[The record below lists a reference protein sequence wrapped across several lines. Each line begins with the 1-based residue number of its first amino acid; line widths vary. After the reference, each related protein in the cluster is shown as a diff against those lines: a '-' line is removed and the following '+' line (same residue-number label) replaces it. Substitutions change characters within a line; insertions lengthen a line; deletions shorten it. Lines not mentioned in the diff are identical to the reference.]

1 MDFVVKVRYM
11 AHVPLVTRL
20 RRHMIYFIEKT
31 FDSFF
36 RGIKEAILFS
46 LESCGLKK
54 TSSKDEFFSHAVEY
68 VTFWIC
74 LVGAKGKY
82 RDSLEKHDTYVE
94 MKKTYKDIYTRF
106 QNDMYDYTQI
116 LMFKKREKQKYLG
129 VLELVVNEPKPSIH
143 EAWEN
148 AFNFVERACKDIE
161 MINDTILKVSK
172 KLPSP
177 YDDVL
182 SNSTVILKGF
192 ENTLKDG
199 KMIFFKF
206 KDLIKSLLQSCKDIE
221 HYLPLNSF
229 WKSSKVAFDKQI
241 NVILKEMN
249 EECEK
254 PSKKTQTETIMELLS
269 SKCITNFK
277 VKIRRVL
284 DDSIPISELFEIFS
298 QEDITADKLSR
309 ELDHIVKLLGNDIFS
324 NKRKANVIRCL
335 DLRLNCEKV
344 VALKRLQTFTSS
356 KLDENCIW
364 QIREFMEI
372 VSDPQKSKKSMLET
386 NSLIMSLESSLINF
400 SEEVVAV
407 INEYTSSEN
416 LISFLREILG
426 EDIRNLVDASDAEN
440 FYQYLPLV
448 SHLIEVREFLIPILH
463 LPEDSLAT
471 LYTEQFEKRLCKTE
485 IKNAA
490 EKIALCREELDSLK
504 NFYNL
509 FANKTEKANDKIKN
523 ILQNGKFIFK
533 INENECTMEVLCED
547 NLKCTASDIIDL
559 RNRALLIQKRFA
571 NTFSSTD
578 TTNETENSRQY
589 LKNVDCATRLLEYY
603 QQLKM
608 LGHPLYDAVDSNV
621 EIGHLEREKINL
633 SEICDKWRNN
643 LKEFRQKYSCLK
655 YIKSEQLHLF
665 FKYTKSLSDEKYQLG
680 KKADFDSLLWYIH
693 PDLSLSIIDEKVI
706 TENVSFLDKLN
717 LILSCIEN
725 NFKKLKVTR
734 KWFPKS
740 ITDNTSEMK
749 FSKNMNFI
757 CVDKNSN
764 VGPNFILGWF
774 LMKCKRFPLPSQVVI
789 CSEDTSWDELYLILL
804 RSREQT
810 NTSDECFCIAF
821 LELLPVEYQRMLID
835 EVDKFDR
842 KNKLLGL
849 IYRGRSTDSIPMLFK
864 ECEIFIQPLNQAQMT
879 SLLHEMFSNIRVY
892 TSDFPGLGKT
902 EEIRRFAASLEK
914 GVKRL
919 LVSGGYQKY
928 KLIRRLKQLDL
939 KPYEILHIEIGLVE
953 KPEEVDIFL
962 FELLTLGYVS
972 TSSQSYVLPKTCIAL
987 EITTCPNE
995 IMIDGL
1001 PFLMCFSRKHLKW
1014 DDYANYKCQLV
1025 RNSPGQVVCAYLK
1038 KLEENDLNTDI
1049 DMSQTS
1055 LLNED
1060 KCKILIRKYFP
1071 SFKGINFTTVAV
1083 FLSVLG
1089 NQLKKF
1095 SASNYFQN
1103 ANLSLM
1109 IGYDKLSEI
1118 RMTILKSLIQFSKEF
1133 ASRSIT
1139 SCRDLQFKSFE
1150 TFSRQ
1155 STCQKIAMKNLCVR
1169 TKYMFKWENS
1179 NHLLVIF
1186 HSQDT
1191 QTVSAVYKS
1200 LEKVPK
1206 NIKDLFESQLKTALP
1221 DFITMESEKLLE
1233 VIVKLTRTKQKQLSR
1248 VEISTLTEGYV
1259 YTPDNMLKMIMIAL
1273 RIQSNV
1279 PVVVM
1284 GETGCGK
1291 TSLIRRLARI
1301 CEARLFIFSVH
1312 AGITEKDI
1320 MYTVD
1325 DANCQATEN
1334 RAKAFWFFFDELNT
1348 SEYVGLISDIV
1359 CHRELNGNALS
1370 PNLSFIAACNP
1381 YRLRFS
1387 NSNFTKGLK
1396 GKHLEDTLSLL
1407 AYRVH
1412 PLPEVMLDFVWDY
1425 GALDCNEEKAYIQ
1438 RMVNSKLFEPHENL
1452 LVALLKESQKF
1463 VREKKSICSV
1473 SLRDVSRCIYLIKW
1487 FVNEFFSEQHFKRK
1501 EMEDIDVLFRSF
1513 IMGLTIC
1520 YLIRFSDSG
1529 NRFEYR
1535 KTLSEVFMSYNVHSY
1550 TEQDIDRY
1558 VREEQT
1564 FLLNRMDIPKG
1575 TARNLALQENVFV
1588 MLVCILNKIPLFIV
1602 GKPGCSKSL
1611 SMQLIR
1617 NNMRGENSKDRFL
1630 KNHPRL
1636 WYSSFQGSE
1645 SSTSDGI
1652 IKVFERAMKFREQ
1665 NEDVSSLV
1673 ILDEIGLAERS
1684 RFNPL
1689 KVLHSLLEPEGKD
1702 QPEIA
1707 VVGISNW
1714 YLDSAKMNRAI
1725 HLSRPDMTVEELF
1738 ITGQSIIESIA
1749 CQKSLDSILKKIA
1762 KAYLEYT
1769 DKQSIECFHGLRDYY
1784 SYIKYL
1790 SRKLDHSG
1798 CEAGNSENKKI
1809 LLKGLL
1815 RNFGGQQINN
1825 DKMKT
1830 TFIREMSLE
1839 NVPMCK
1845 TKKLIK
1851 ENVIDSE
1858 ARHLMLIVDGDAA
1871 LFDIERIIKKMDREF
1886 TTLLGSNFSDDKDIE
1901 YNYEVLNRII
1911 LCMEQPQ
1918 VLILKDLDD
1927 IYGSLYDMLNQNYT
1941 IVKGQKHCRVAL
1953 GPFSNPTCEVN
1964 DNFKCIVIIEES
1976 NIENTDPPFLNRFEK
1991 QRYLLGDFLKPKH
2004 KRLVKYLEV
2013 FMNDLSLYNKHDI
2026 PFGAMDRF
2034 PIAGKELFLSLVSH
2048 VEQKLKT
2055 MHRCPVTESQV
2066 LYYCLIELMWIL
2078 KPDCI
2083 LRANISY
2090 AYEKSRNSV
2099 QFLIDMYLDLPIH
2112 YGLGHYLKQICPGEE
2127 TTIFSNEDS
2136 CKKREDL
2143 LMLVPVELEELR
2155 NTYLGEIKNDSIM
2168 KDVPEY
2174 SEGNERDSC
2183 ETSENEW
2190 NAPFEI
2196 KEYLGFSDDHS
2207 DAYLK
2212 QNAFETDQAEYSRKE
2227 IIFQQIKCMRKNDG
2241 YGEKLIVFTFSPIHC
2256 QIQDALADIDCSF
2269 HKLYEYKSEKQ
2280 FTKDINHFFE
2290 TSKRKWFVLQCDMK
2304 SDYHHIMLA
2313 KTNVENSRQR
2323 LMKNERTKHVCI
2335 VIHITRSTNPFHIFK
2350 KINFST
2356 GWTLATLDSIE
2367 KPTFSLPYLYNKPAL
2382 DVLGGDKQEFAELIV
2397 RELPWAYAKIQFK
2410 SLSNKDDVLKLKNSR
2425 TAVEFVSEEI
2435 RAWIRRHS
2443 DEKDNMDWQHRAA
2456 CNKYLLETS
2465 ATVNKAMENILSSL
2479 IQNPLARI
2487 VFSIENTGL
2496 MAVLFSL
2503 NKLKPELKD
2512 VFNKGCNC
2520 QDFYDIDAIPSPSG
2534 PGCYLIHLKNHRM
2547 KVPFSKLIFE
2557 KLENRK
2563 DKVLS
2568 DVRRANIIPGLIQAA
2583 DNEELKEAML
2593 AIVRVYSD
2601 LTKKDIGLFDTLRL
2615 NQILEDLELDFCEFA
2630 SSTIKCSL
2638 SRKHKIELIKWI
2650 LNRLRGKF
2658 ENHDVSS
2665 FLMTLNIWLWTY
2677 FQNIVGIFHLVEFW
2691 NTHAKCDDISS
2702 NPLYRSGNEK
2712 TVSETLET
2720 FVEVI
2725 CKTILS
2731 QCVKYKHSEMREWQE
2746 KVFKFIAII
2755 GEIGVPSHK
2764 LETLKFFYDFVSV
2777 VFIPTKCNYS
2787 DLNQFALIV
2796 SGCEWDLNK
2805 LDIFESLWSH
2815 LKSLEKSVNVLVL
2828 QQVACSFIAR
2838 CNRISFGKLEQKV
2851 VNLKALHYIENGEI
2865 FDKRLR
2871 FYGQCLRLSLLNYYV
2886 PENIEGR
2893 ESHKFL
2899 QMIENG
2905 EDNQYLDEYL
2915 LAIHQLL
2922 GKQDNTSFCALFV
2935 LTIEEEIFC
2944 NDIGIE
2950 QLKNITTDKDVL
2962 LRKLFQAK
2970 DALMSQSM
2978 GIRYCVAVAYM
2989 RKFLSITAS
2998 LICTP
3003 SCFDEYVFS
3012 AVDRFLCNGTK
3023 SKEQKEVQK
3032 YFVECLKRN
3041 SGELE
3046 VLKLSTKFNTT
3057 MQFFRT
3063 CTFLPIEENIG
3074 FSLESLN
3081 LARYCKL
3088 SDLWLLQSMNNISE
3102 DTQFLKRLIEREKT
3116 SILSLLCF
3124 LHSRLF
3130 YVKCVSRATDSDRLF
3145 VESLKKTGVYKNV
3158 DIIQQLIKHLVNQND
3173 CKRNIL
3179 IHGVQKSAES
3189 TSLTTFLIHVVSLI
3203 LVYKNESGTLYK
3215 AAILNEVP
3223 ECRPIEIG
3231 SSTTFQIHTCTCSH
3245 RTISSEKRCAVC
3257 SSPKMSE
3264 QHVGVLQPSKK
3275 EPFSVIV
3282 RHILIDA
3289 ALVTHSLFQE
3299 VFSERG
3305 LKEIESRER
3314 SIQINW
3320 RKLRGC
3326 LQINDSEQCQIL
3338 MIFLERVNDLF
3349 NDSNFSYSAWNSNYD
3364 KKLRYV
3370 LQNRYQ
3376 QLSTDDINHDEL
3388 CKKIQKTIEKFED
3401 KNTNRDVLFC
3411 QTEKP
3416 CIPNLYFE
3424 LSMSEEKFPCLNM
3437 ILENL
3442 EKFRFPQYIE
3452 GILKWHR
3459 LLITKCSYSLKKVEC
3474 NSISVGSF
3482 INQHN
3487 SNIQIELREKFKT
3500 FSDNWG
3506 DIVTLRPKLEHYTTK
3521 LPCVEKITENSKID
3535 LCIIKDK
3542 TSPVFQILQA
3552 LCSLQNKLLDKVLEI
3567 CVLFEIKALAFLRI
3581 GPRKAAIPVVP
3592 LMDLQTKHIVT
3603 SLEGNA
3609 ERLELYSQVGCTA
3622 NLRCYDYDFRK
3633 IELEWA
3639 YKAFYNRAYILIDKT
3654 MVFMEFRDDLYA
3666 NCVRLLKNVADVIRQ
3681 TTIDFETET
3690 NIKTRLKDD
3699 TSQVPEL
3706 LNLIGTIITVIDR
3719 ENFKEG
3725 QLNMAEFAGKLEK
3738 LQQIKLSNKCSF
3750 PFNEYDLKLNKVVA
3764 FYSLL
3769 EEINGEIYFNGL
3781 DNELKAA
3788 IGGKTKQEILDVV
3801 SGKITLLRACESAMH
3816 MFLHRYLYVRDNAIK
3831 LQQPIVHYLK
3841 SDELWKDAQ
3850 ILNKR
3855 ITLTYMDSE
3864 YRLEAVFPQELLVK
3878 HVHTF
3883 LDLLKKEIEVSY
3895 ITMIVLIISCFLLVL

>member
-1 MDFVVKVRYM
+1 MRN
-11 AHVPLVTRL
+11 
-20 RRHMIYFIEKT
+20 
-31 FDSFF
+31 
-36 RGIKEAILFS
+36 
-46 LESCGLKK
+46 
-54 TSSKDEFFSHAVEY
+54 
-68 VTFWIC
+68 
-74 LVGAKGKY
+74 
-82 RDSLEKHDTYVE
+82 
-94 MKKTYKDIYTRF
+94 TYKDIYTRF
-106 QNDMYDYTQI
+106 QNDMYDYTHI
-116 LMFKKREKQKYLG
+116 LMFKKEEKQKYLD
-129 VLELVVNEPKPSIH
+129 VLELVVNDPKSSIH

-161 MINDTILKVSK
+161 TMNDTIIKVSL

-177 YDDVL
+177 YDEVL
-182 SNSTVILKGF
+182 LNSQMILKGF
-192 ENTLKDG
+192 ENTLKNG

-206 KDLIKSLLQSCKDIE
+206 TDLIKSLLQSCKDIK

-241 NVILKEMN
+241 HVILKERN

-254 PSKKTQTETIMELLS
+254 PSNKKQTETIMEFLS
-269 SKCITNFK
+269 TKCIGNFK
-277 VKIRRVL
+277 LKITRVL

-309 ELDHIVKLLGNDIFS
+309 ELDHIVKLLGNEMFS
-324 NKRKANVIRCL
+324 NNRKANVIRCL

-344 VALKRLQTFTSS
+344 VALKKLHTFTSS
-356 KLDENCIW
+356 KLDDNCIR
-364 QIREFMEI
+364 QIREFKEI
-372 VSDPQKSKKSMLET
+372 VSDPLKSKKSMLET

-400 SEEVVAV
+400 SEEVVGV

-426 EDIRNLVDASDAEN
+426 EDFRNLMDASDAEN
-440 FYQYLPLV
+440 FNQYLQLV
-448 SHLIEVREFLIPILH
+448 SHLIEVRELLIPILQ
-463 LPEDSLAT
+463 LPEDSLTT
-471 LYTEQFEKRLCKTE
+471 LYTEQFEKRLRKTK
-485 IKNAA
+485 IKQAA
-490 EKIALCREELDSLK
+490 QKIARCREELVSLK

-509 FANKTEKANDKIKN
+509 FANKTEKANDQIKK
-523 ILQNGKFIFK
+523 ILQNGKFFFK
-533 INENECTMEVLCED
+533 INENECTMEVVCED

-578 TTNETENSRQY
+578 TTNETQNSRQY
-589 LKNVDCATRLLEYY
+589 LEKFDCATELLEYY

-621 EIGHLEREKINL
+621 EIGHLEKQKIDL
-633 SEICDKWRNN
+633 SEICDKWRNK

-655 YIKSEQLHLF
+655 YIKSEQLHLL
-665 FKYTKSLSDEKYQLG
+665 FKYTKNSSDDQYHLG

-693 PDLSLSIIDEKVI
+693 PDLNLSIIEEKVI
-706 TENVSFLDKLN
+706 TENVSFLEKLN
-717 LILSCIEN
+717 LILSCIED

-740 ITDNTSEMK
+740 ITDSTSEMK

-757 CVDKNSN
+757 CVDKNSK
-764 VGPNFILGWF
+764 VGLNLILGWF
-774 LMKCKRFPLPSQVVI
+774 LMKCKKFPLPSQVVV

-810 NTSDECFCIAF
+810 NTSDQCFCIAF

-835 EVDKFDR
+835 EIDKFDR

-864 ECEIFIQPLNQAQMT
+864 ECKIVIQPLHRKQLT
-879 SLLHEMFSNIRVY
+879 SLLHEMFSNIKVY
-892 TSDFPGLGKT
+892 TSDFPGVGKT
-902 EEIRRFAASLEK
+902 EEIRGFAASLEK

-919 LVSGGYQKY
+919 LISGGYQKY
-928 KLIRRLKQLDL
+928 KLIRRLKELDL

-972 TSSQSYVLPKTCIAL
+972 ISSQSYVLPKTFIAL
-987 EITTCPNE
+987 EITTYPNE
-995 IMIDGL
+995 VLIDCL
-1001 PFLMCFSRKHLKW
+1001 PFLMCFSEKRLKW
-1014 DDYANYKCQLV
+1014 EDYANYKCQLV

-1055 LLNED
+1055 LLNEEQ
-1060 KCKILIRKYFP
+1060 CKTLLRKYFP
-1071 SFKGINFTTVAV
+1071 FFKGINFTTVAV

-1109 IGYDKLSEI
+1109 VGYDKLSEI

-1133 ASRSIT
+1133 ASRSIA
-1139 SCRDLQFKSFE
+1139 SCQDLQRKSFE

-1155 STCQKIAMKNLCVR
+1155 STGQKIAMRNLCER
-1169 TKYMFKWENS
+1169 TKLMFKWENS

-1206 NIKDLFESQLKTALP
+1206 DIKDLFESQIKTALP

-1248 VEISTLTEGYV
+1248 EEISMLTEGYA
-1259 YTPDNMLKMIMIAL
+1259 YTPDNMLKMIMIAQ

-1291 TSLIRRLARI
+1291 TSLIRRLAKI
-1301 CEARLFIFSVH
+1301 CDTHLFIFSIH

-1320 MYTVD
+1320 MDTVKHE
-1325 DANCQATEN
+1325 NCEATKY
-1334 RAKAFWFFFDELNT
+1334 RAKDFWFFFDELNT

-1359 CHRELNGNALS
+1359 CHRELNGKSLS

-1412 PLPEVMLDFVWDY
+1412 PLPEVMFNFVWDY

-1463 VREKKSICSV
+1463 VREKKSLCSV

-1487 FVNEFFSEQHFKRK
+1487 FVNDFFSEQHFKRK
-1501 EMEDIDVLFRSF
+1501 EMEDIDVLFRSY

-1520 YLIRFSDSG
+1520 YLIRFSDSR

-1535 KTLSEVFMSYNVHSY
+1535 KTLSKVFMSYNVSSY
-1550 TEQDIDRY
+1550 SEQDIDRY

-1564 FLLNRMDIPKG
+1564 FLLNSMDIPKG
-1575 TARNLALQENVFV
+1575 TARNLALQENFFV

-1617 NNMRGENSKDRFL
+1617 NNMRGENSKDQFL

-1652 IKVFERAMKFREQ
+1652 KKVFERAEKFRDQ
-1665 NEDVSSLV
+1665 NKDVLSLV

-1702 QPEIA
+1702 QPKIA

-1749 CQKSLDSILKKIA
+1749 CQKSIDSMLKKIA

-1769 DKQSIECFHGLRDYY
+1769 DKQSIECFYGLRDYY

-1790 SRKLDHSG
+1790 SRKLDRSG
-1798 CEAGNSENKKI
+1798 CEAGNSENKNI

-1830 TFIREMSLE
+1830 TFIRRMSLE
-1839 NVPMCK
+1839 NIPMCK

-1851 ENVIDSE
+1851 ENIVDSE

-1886 TTLLGSNFSDDKDIE
+1886 TTQLGSNFSDDKDVE

-1964 DNFKCIVIIEES
+1964 DKFKCIVIIEES

-1991 QRYLLGDFLKPKH
+1991 QRYLLRDFLKPKH
-2004 KRLVKYLEV
+2004 ERLVKYLEV
-2013 FMNDLSLYNKHDI
+2013 FINDLSLYKKHKI
-2026 PFGAMDRF
+2026 PFVAEDCF

-2055 MHRCPVTESQV
+2055 MYRCPVTETQV

-2083 LRANISY
+2083 LRADISS
-2090 AYEKSRNSV
+2090 ASEKANKSV
-2099 QFLIDMYLDLPIH
+2099 QFLIDMYLDFPIH
-2112 YGLGHYLKQICPGEE
+2112 HGLGHYLQQICPGEE

-2136 CKKREDL
+2136 CKKREDHW
-2143 LMLVPVELEELR
+2143 MLVPVELEELR
-2155 NTYLGEIKNDSIM
+2155 NTYLGEIKNYSIM
-2168 KDVPEY
+2168 KDVPEF
-2174 SEGNERDSC
+2174 SEGNERNGC

-2190 NAPFEI
+2190 NAQLEI
-2196 KEYLGFSDDHS
+2196 KEHLEFSDDHS
-2207 DAYLK
+2207 DSYLK
-2212 QNAFETDQAEYSRKE
+2212 QNASETDQAKYSRKE
-2227 IIFQQIKCMRKNDG
+2227 ILLQQMKSMRKNDG
-2241 YGEKLIVFTFSPIHC
+2241 YGEKLIVFTFSTIHC
-2256 QIQDALADIDCSF
+2256 QLQDALDDIHCSF

-2290 TSKRKWFVLQCDMK
+2290 TSERKWFVLQCDME

-2323 LMKNERTKHVCI
+2323 LMKNERTKHICF

-2367 KPTFSLPYLYNKPAL
+2367 KPTFSLPYLYNKLAL
-2382 DVLGGDKQEFAELIV
+2382 DVLGGDEQKFEELIV

-2410 SLSNKDDVLKLKNSR
+2410 SLSDKDDVLILKNSR
-2425 TAVEFVSEEI
+2425 VAVQFVSEQI
-2435 RAWIRRHS
+2435 RAWIRRQS
-2443 DEKDNMDWQHRAA
+2443 EKKDNMDWQHRAA
-2456 CNKYLLETS
+2456 CEKHLLETS
-2465 ATVNKAMENILSSL
+2465 ATMNKAMENNLLSL

-2487 VFSIENTGL
+2487 VYFIENTGL
-2496 MAVLFSL
+2496 MSVLFSL

-2534 PGCYLIHLKNHRM
+2534 PGCYLINLKTHQM

-2563 DKVLS
+2563 DKVLN
-2568 DVRRANIIPGLIQAA
+2568 DVRRVNIIPGLIQAA
-2583 DNEELKEAML
+2583 DNKELKEAML

-2601 LTKKDIGLFDTLRL
+2601 LTKKDIGFFDTLGL
-2615 NQILEDLELDFCEFA
+2615 NQIREDLELDFCEFA
-2630 SSTIKCSL
+2630 SSPIKCSL
-2638 SRKHKIELIKWI
+2638 SRKHRVELIKWI
-2650 LNRLRGKF
+2650 LNRLIGKL
-2658 ENHDVSS
+2658 EIHDVSS
-2665 FLMTLNIWLWTY
+2665 FLMTLNIWFWTY

-2691 NTHAKCDDISS
+2691 NTHVKCKDISS
-2702 NPLYRSGNEK
+2702 NPLYQSGNEK
-2712 TVSETLET
+2712 TMSETLET

-2725 CKTILS
+2725 CKTLLS
-2731 QCVKYKHSEMREWQE
+2731 QCLKYKHSEMREWQE
-2746 KVFKFIAII
+2746 RVFKFMTII

-2805 LDIFESLWSH
+2805 LDIFESLWNR

-2838 CNRISFGKLEQKV
+2838 CNRISFGKLEQV

-2871 FYGQCLRLSLLNYYV
+2871 FYGHCLRLSLLCYV
-2886 PENIEGR
+2886 PEKIKDL

-2899 QMIENG
+2899 QMIEND
-2905 EDNQYLDEYL
+2905 EDNQHLDKYL

-2944 NDIGIE
+2944 DVIGIE
-2950 QLKNITTDKDVL
+2950 QLKNITTNKDVL
-2962 LRKLFQAK
+2962 LQKLFQAK
-2970 DALMSQSM
+2970 DALMSQSI
-2978 GIRYCVAVAYM
+2978 GIRYCVAVAYL

-2998 LICTP
+2998 LMCNP
-3003 SCFDEYVFS
+3003 SCYNEYVFS

-3032 YFVECLKRN
+3032 YFVACLKRN
-3041 SGELE
+3041 SGELK
-3046 VLKLSTKFNTT
+3046 VFKLSTEFSTT

-3063 CTFLPIEENIG
+3063 CTFLPLEENIG

-3102 DTQFLKRLIEREKT
+3102 HTQFLKRLVEREKH

-3145 VESLKKTGVYKNV
+3145 VESLKKTGVYENGDK
-3158 DIIQQLIKHLVNQND
+3158 IQQLIEHLVNQND

-3179 IHGVQKSAES
+3179 IHGVQQSAES
-3189 TSLTTFLIHVVSLI
+3189 TSMTTFLIHVVSLI

-3223 ECRPIEIG
+3223 ECSPIEIG
-3231 SSTTFQIHTCTCSH
+3231 PSTTFQIHTCTCSH
-3245 RTISSEKRCAVC
+3245 RTISSEKRCAIC
-3257 SSPKMSE
+3257 SSPDMSE
-3264 QHVGVLQPSKK
+3264 QRVAVLQPSKR

-3289 ALVTHSLFQE
+3289 ALVTNSLFQD
-3299 VFSERG
+3299 VSSGRG

-3320 RKLRGC
+3320 RKLRSC
-3326 LQINDSEQCQIL
+3326 LQVNDSEQCQIL
-3338 MIFLERVNDLF
+3338 MIFLGRVNDLF
-3349 NDSNFSYSAWNSNYD
+3349 IDSNFSYSEWNSNYD
-3364 KKLRYV
+3364 TNLRYV

-3376 QLSTDDINHDEL
+3376 QLSTDNIKHDEL
-3388 CKKIQKTIEKFED
+3388 CQNIQKTMENLED
-3401 KNTNRDVLFC
+3401 KNTKRDVLFC
-3411 QTEKP
+3411 QTEEP

-3424 LSMSEEKFPCLNM
+3424 LSTSEEKFPCLNM

-3442 EKFRFPQYIE
+3442 EKFQFPQYIE

-3459 LLITKCSYSLKKVEC
+3459 LLISKCSYSLKKVEC

-3487 SNIQIELREKFKT
+3487 SNIQVELREKFKT

-3521 LPCVEKITENSKID
+3521 LPCVKKITENSKID

-3567 CVLFEIKALAFLRI
+3567 CVLFEIKALDFVRI
-3581 GPRKAAIPVVP
+3581 GPGKAAIPVVP

-3609 ERLELYSQVGCTA
+3609 KRLELYSQVGCTA

-3654 MVFMEFRDDLYA
+3654 MVFMEFRDDLYG

-3681 TTIDFETET
+3681 TTIDAATET
-3690 NIKTRLKDD
+3690 KIKKTLKDD
-3699 TSQVPEL
+3699 KSQVPEL

-3719 ENFKEG
+3719 ENLKEG

-3781 DNELKAA
+3781 DNELKAD
-3788 IGGKTKQEILDVV
+3788 IEEKTKQEILDVV
-3801 SGKITLLRACESAMH
+3801 SGNTTLLKACESAMH

-3831 LQQPIVHYLK
+3831 LEQPIVHYLK

-3855 ITLTYMDSE
+3855 ITLTYLDSE

-3878 HVHTF
+3878 HVYTF
-3883 LDLLKKEIEVSY
+3883 LNLLKKEIGVSY
-3895 ITMIVLIISCFLLVL
+3895 ITMIILIISCLLLVI